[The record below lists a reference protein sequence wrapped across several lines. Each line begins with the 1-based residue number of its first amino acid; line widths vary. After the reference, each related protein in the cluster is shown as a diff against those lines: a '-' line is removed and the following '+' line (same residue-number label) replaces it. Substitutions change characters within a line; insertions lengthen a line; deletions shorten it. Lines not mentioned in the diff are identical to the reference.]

1 MKRIV
6 IDIFPV
12 EMMPV
17 ANFVNLRSLCYQLAE
32 DQEKPS
38 LVAAETKT
46 KGKPVVRQNSS
57 RTLL

>member
-1 MKRIV
+1 MRRKV
-6 IDIFPV
+6 LDILPV

-17 ANFVNLRSLCYQLAE
+17 KNFVNMSNLCYQLAE

-46 KGKPVVRQNSS
+46 EGKPVVCQNSN

>member
-6 IDIFPV
+6 IDILPV

-17 ANFVNLRSLCYQLAE
+17 ENFVNLRSLCYQLAE
-32 DQEKPS
+32 DQEKPR

-46 KGKPVVRQNSS
+46 KGKPVVCQNSS